1 VAQDEESRSNDAIFQ
16 AERVVL
22 DQLFECYPAHLSK
35 TELCGLAR
43 SSRINDGHVED
54 ALSELL
60 SQGLIHRQTDADFY
74 WLTRPV
80 ICIAELGWSATSL

>member
-1 VAQDEESRSNDAIFQ
+1 MAQDEESRSNDAIFQ
-16 AERVVL
+16 AQRVVL
-22 DQLFECYPAHLSK
+22 DQLYESYPAQLSK
-35 TELCGLAR
+35 TELANLAR

-54 ALSELL
+54 ALAELL
-60 SQGLIHRQTDADFY
+60 AQGLIHRQTEADFY